1 MTGDDA
7 TQTAENDRVEA
18 SDDVADADVDDSV
31 SGDVDDEDEA
41 EQALMDWMT
50 SRNLA
55 QMDMSDT
62 TIRFGLLLIAA
73 AVVMP

>member
-1 MTGDDA
+1 MSIKAMTLLVGIA
-7 TQTAENDRVEA
+7 CMIVPAIGAYLQT
-18 SDDVADADVDDSV
+18 
-31 SGDVDDEDEA
+31 GDVDDEDEA
-41 EQALMDWMT
+41 EQALMNWMT

-62 TIRFGLLLIAA
+62 TIRFGLLLIAV